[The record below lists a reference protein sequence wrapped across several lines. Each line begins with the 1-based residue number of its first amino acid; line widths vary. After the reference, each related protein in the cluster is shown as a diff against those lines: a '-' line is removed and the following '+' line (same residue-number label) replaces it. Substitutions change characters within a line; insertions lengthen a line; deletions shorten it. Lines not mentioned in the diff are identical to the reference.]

1 MEMNPQ
7 DLAAMAPDNL
17 KLEVLLI
24 IQFNTGSK
32 GILGF
37 KKNGYVLYLI
47 FVTFLKPWHKLKL
60 LQHSLFSFSYRFYE
74 AWLKHRELSAALSN

>member
-1 MEMNPQ
+1 MNPQ

-37 KKNGYVLYLI
+37 KKKWVCVI
-47 FVTFLKPWHKLKL
+47 
-60 LQHSLFSFSYRFYE
+60 SYICNI
-74 AWLKHRELSAALSN
+74 SQALAQT